1 MVDKISVAVAAVV
14 ALTVVYTGGQ
24 VVAKMNDPAFMC
36 ESAFDEEW
44 VPAENASQPEN
55 GWACRAPN
63 GTVEVFTIEN
73 VSSQPASVSPY
84 S

>member
-14 ALTVVYTGGQ
+14 ALTVIYTGGQ
-24 VVAKMNDPAFMC
+24 VMGKMSDPAFMC

-44 VPAENASQPEN
+44 VPAENATQPEN

-63 GTVEVFTIEN
+63 GTVEVYTIKN
-73 VSSQPASVSPY
+73 ISSQTALVSPY